1 MNSPPSLRG
10 LADASASVDAVL
22 SRFEQAWRQGSPPR
36 IDEFLPT
43 SNGHGDEVQAL
54 LQELVLIDLNYR
66 WRLADPQAAGWI
78 DWASASTGIVSLA
91 RRILEDYVKQFPLLG
106 PPDRLPVEMIAE
118 EYRVRQLWGD
128 RPGVEAYRSRF
139 PLHAPRLT
147 EVLAAIDAELA
158 ADRPIPVATPVTEET
173 PFPARAEPAERI
185 IGPYVVLEP
194 LGQGGTGQVFKARHQ
209 RLDRIVA
216 LKVIRKELLSDPEV
230 VSRFYREMR
239 LVSQLS
245 SPHVVHAF
253 DAGPITAAG
262 EEGVQG
268 HFLVMEYVEGIDLG
282 RLVKKT
288 GPLPARQ
295 AAEYIRQAALGLQ
308 HIYEHQLVHRD
319 IKPGNLFL
327 CGDLIK
333 ILDLGLARWRPATM
347 DQTEISPSA
356 ETSSSSLTPA
366 GSVMMGTP
374 DYLAPE
380 QALDFHAADIR
391 ADLYSLGCTFYYLLT
406 GQPPFPGGTLA
417 QKLLNHQNAPAPP
430 VNTLRRDVPP
440 AIARIVHRLLA
451 KRPEDRYPTPA
462 DLVTKLDVVTGQHGK
477 VTERPTRPAWLRSR
491 SMRRVLL
498 ASAPIAAVL
507 AVLALA
513 SFRGNEPSVQTAPN
527 VSRPPQPP
535 PKPPPTYSFWDDSAK
550 PARPAAPDTTAV
562 ELGIRFHC
570 DVPGV
575 VTAIRYYKGPTNA
588 GTHVAHLW
596 DTAGTLLATASFTN
610 ETTSGWQRAS
620 FPSPVPITAHA
631 IYTASYHT
639 DTGNYATDSHYFS
652 SKGIDRGPLHAP
664 ADRSGGGNGVF
675 RQGKTAFPDQTF
687 EAQNYWVDVVF
698 EVRTPVPVS
707 RKSAGDRSEPSGNTR

>member
-10 LADASASVDAVL
+10 LADASANLDAAL
-22 SRFEQAWRQGSPPR
+22 SRFEEAWRQGAPPH
-36 IDEFLPT
+36 IEEFLPAR
-43 SNGHGDEVQAL
+43 NGHGDQIRVL
-54 LQELVLIDLNYR
+54 LEELILIDLNYR
-66 WRLADPQAAGWI
+66 WRLLDSRAAGWI
-78 DWASASTGIVSLA
+78 DWASPAGTKSDVSLLA
-91 RRILEDYVKQFPLLG
+91 RLVLEDYVKHFPLLG
-106 PPDRLPVEMIAE
+106 PLERLPVEMISE

-128 RPGVEAYRSRF
+128 RPTVEAYRSRF
-139 PLHAPRLT
+139 PEHEPRLS

-158 ADRPIPVATPVTEET
+158 ADRPIPVATPVAEET
-173 PFPARAEPAERI
+173 PFPARAEPAERV

-253 DAGPITAAG
+253 DAGPITGAG

-268 HFLVMEYVEGIDLG
+268 HFLVMEYVEGTDLG

-288 GPLPARQ
+288 GPLPVWQ

-308 HIYEHQLVHRD
+308 HIFEHQLVHRD
-319 IKPGNLFL
+319 IKPGNLLL
-327 CGDLIK
+327 CGELIK
-333 ILDLGLARWRPATM
+333 ILDLGLARWRPANM
-347 DQTEISPSA
+347 NQTEISPSA

-417 QKLLNHQNAPAPP
+417 QKLLNHQNMPAPP
-430 VNTLRRDVPP
+430 VNPLRRDVPA

-462 DLVTKLDVVTGQHGK
+462 DLVAELDVATGKPGPIA
-477 VTERPTRPAWLRSR
+477 EWPSSLWLRSR
-491 SMRRVLL
+491 SKRQVSLVSVLGAIAVVLL
-498 ASAPIAAVL
+498 ALLAFAVFRGSGLPLQSAPIAAH
-507 AVLALA
+507 
-513 SFRGNEPSVQTAPN
+513 
-527 VSRPPQPP
+527 PPQPP
-535 PKPPPTYSFWDDSAK
+535 PKPPATYCFWDDSAK

-570 DVPGV
+570 DVPGAV
-575 VTAIRYYKGPTNA
+575 SAIRYYKGPTNT
-588 GTHVAHLW
+588 GTHVGHLW
-596 DTAGTLLATASFTN
+596 DSAGNLVATAPFTN
-610 ETTSGWQRAS
+610 ETSSGWQRAS
-620 FPSPVPITAHA
+620 FPSPVLIKAHA

-639 DTGNYATDSHYFS
+639 DTGNYATDSHYFAGR
-652 SKGIDRGPLHAP
+652 GIDRGPLHAP
-664 ADRSGGGNGVF
+664 ADRSSGGNGVF
-675 RQGKTAFPDQTF
+675 RQGKSAFPDQTF

-698 EVRTPVPVS
+698 EPRTPAP
-707 RKSAGDRSEPSGNTR
+707 